1 MDVTRALFVT
11 LCLLL
16 PFQAGAQ
23 GTGGAQDS
31 GATVAA
37 SHTDMHAPVTFTLR
51 SGVAEGRMVY
61 IGAGGDI
68 GGRG

>member
-16 PFQAGAQ
+16 PFQARAQ
-23 GTGGAQDS
+23 EQTAPDS

-37 SHTDMHAPVTFTLR
+37 SHSDMHAPVTFTLR
-51 SGVAEGRMVY
+51 SGVAEGRMGLY
-61 IGAGGDI
+61 WR
-68 GGRG
+68 RG